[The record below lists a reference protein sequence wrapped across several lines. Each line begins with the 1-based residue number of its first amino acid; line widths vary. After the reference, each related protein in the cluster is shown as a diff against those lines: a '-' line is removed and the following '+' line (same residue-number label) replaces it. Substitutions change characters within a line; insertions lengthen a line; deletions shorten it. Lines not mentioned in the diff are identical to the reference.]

1 MSEAFDGTVTIAA
14 TAGGSPVIS
23 LNGGTGDVTLGGAS
37 RDGDLVLRDSAGED
51 RVLIDAQNGLLI
63 LRDGNG
69 HDSVTLDARFGLLDL
84 GANGNEGDLRI
95 RDNAGTFVFRFD
107 ANFAVL
113 DIGGQGNEGDIR
125 LYDGA
130 GEVSI
135 QLDGGSGDIRLSG
148 ADVAEEFQGAGD
160 IEPGSLVVAL
170 GPDEVATTTRERDR
184 RVIGVAS
191 GAGSLR
197 PGIRLGSRPGGSRV
211 PVTVMGRAYCK
222 VDATFGAVGVGDL
235 LTSST
240 RAGTR
245 CGWATTRLPPG
256 PSSASHSPCSTAA
269 PACSRCC
276 SPLGRRRRWPL
287 LASVGS
293 PPLACGCAG
302 TSP

>member
-1 MSEAFDGTVTIAA
+1 MPEAFDGTVTIAA
-14 TAGGSPVIS
+14 ATGGTPVIS

-37 RDGDLVLRDSAGED
+37 RDGDLVLRDSAGKD

-63 LRDGNG
+63 IRDGNG
-69 HDSVTLDARFGLLDL
+69 RDAVTLDARFGLLDL
-84 GANGNEGDLRI
+84 GADGNEGDLRI

-197 PGIRLGSRPGGSRV
+197 PGIRLGARPGRSRI

-235 LTSST
+235 LTSSAHAGHAM
-240 RAGTR
+240 RAEDGETAVGAIVGKSLAVLDRGT
-245 CGWATTRLPPG
+245 GLLPV
-256 PSSASHSPCSTAA
+256 
-269 PACSRCC
+269 
-276 SPLGRRRRWPL
+276 L
-287 LASVGS
+287 LA
-293 PPLACGCAG
+293 LR
-302 TSP
+302 